1 MKVKF
6 WLLTGV
12 LLILVVLSAC
22 GQASEQQST
31 GSGENIASQPS
42 EASNTSESEQQ
53 QENQFKVVQTEM
65 GEISIPAS
73 PKRVV
78 GLSVVYPELL
88 YALGVVPVAV
98 QNYHEE
104 FPKYLQEP
112 FANTVKMGI
121 AKTPDFEMIL
131 AADPDL
137 IIAPAW
143 WSKKDYDQLSRIAP
157 TVLLPQ
163 REEWP
168 DELQDIAAVL
178 GKEQEAKQ
186 VMADLKQHEK
196 EGSDKL
202 YNLIGEETVLYVRIM
217 EKEIILNGPN
227 LSRGAFIHKRL
238 GLKPVNNFPEGE
250 ASLSISMEVLP
261 EYDAD
266 HLIIQLDD
274 EENSEIKKKYEE
286 LLSTSI
292 WKNLKA
298 VKQNHVYLVGG
309 KEWFNLGM
317 APMADNYVID
327 DIVAAFEEKNEQDR

>member
-1 MKVKF
+1 MKLKYGVF
-6 WLLTGV
+6 TGIILL
-12 LLILVVLSAC
+12 LLLLSAC
-22 GQASEQQST
+22 AQATEPKASGSREQGTSQST
-31 GSGENIASQPS
+31 TA
-42 EASNTSESEQQ
+42 ASNTSTSESEQSNADQ
-53 QENQFKVVQTEM
+53 VKVVQTEM
-65 GEISIPAS
+65 GEITIPAS
-73 PKRVV
+73 PQRVV

-88 YALGVVPVAV
+88 YSLGIVPVAV

-131 AADPDL
+131 AANPDL
-137 IIAPAW
+137 ILAPAW
-143 WSKKDYDQLSRIAP
+143 WSKKDYEQLSRIAP
-157 TVLLPQ
+157 TVLLPE

-168 DELQDIAAVL
+168 EELQDIAAVL
-178 GKEQEAKQ
+178 GKEAEAKQ
-186 VMADLKQHEK
+186 VMADLEQHEK
-196 EGSDKL
+196 QGADKL
-202 YNLIGEETVLYVRIM
+202 HSLIGDETVLYVRVM

-227 LSRGAFIHKRL
+227 LSRGAFIHKKL
-238 GLKPVNNFPEGE
+238 GLKPLSNFPESE

-274 EENSEIKKKYEE
+274 NENPQIKKKYEE

-298 VKQNHVYLVGG
+298 VKENHVYLVGG

-317 APMADNYVID
+317 APLADNYVID
-327 DIVAAFEEKNEQDR
+327 DIVAAFEEKN

>member
-1 MKVKF
+1 MKLKYGVF
-6 WLLTGV
+6 TGV
-12 LLILVVLSAC
+12 ILLLLFLSAC
-22 GQASEQQST
+22 GQSAEPKAS
-31 GSGENIASQPS
+31 GSGEGVTSQS
-42 EASNTSESEQQ
+42 TAATSNTSTSDSEQSSAGQ
-53 QENQFKVVQTEM
+53 VKVVQTEM
-65 GEISIPAS
+65 GEITIPAS

-112 FANTVKMGI
+112 FASTVKMGI
-121 AKTPDFEMIL
+121 GKTPDFEMIL
-131 AADPDL
+131 AANPDL
-137 IIAPAW
+137 ILAPAW

-157 TVLLPQ
+157 TVLLPE

-168 DELQDIAAVL
+168 EELQDIAAVL
-178 GKEQEAKQ
+178 GKESEAKK
-186 VMADLKQHEK
+186 VMADLEQHEK
-196 EGSDKL
+196 QGAEKL
-202 YNLIGEETVLYVRIM
+202 HSLIGDETVLYVRVM

-238 GLKPVNNFPEGE
+238 GLKPLSNFPKDE
-250 ASLSISMEVLP
+250 ASLTISMEVLP

-274 EENSEIKKKYEE
+274 NENPQIKKKYEE
-286 LLSTSI
+286 MLSTSI

-298 VKQNHVYLVGG
+298 VKENHLYLVGG

-317 APMADNYVID
+317 APLADNYVID
-327 DIVAAFEEKNEQDR
+327 DIVAAFEEKN